1 MNEGINM
8 VSSEY
13 KKRLPMNPTEGKIIS
28 MKLLEAIDAMFVSAM
43 FRIKKE
49 NEGEPIY
56 VPRCNEEEQ

>member
-1 MNEGINM
+1 MT
-8 VSSEY
+8 SSEY
-13 KKRLPMNPTEGKIIS
+13 KKHLPMNPTEGKIIS

-49 NEGEPIY
+49 QEGESIY